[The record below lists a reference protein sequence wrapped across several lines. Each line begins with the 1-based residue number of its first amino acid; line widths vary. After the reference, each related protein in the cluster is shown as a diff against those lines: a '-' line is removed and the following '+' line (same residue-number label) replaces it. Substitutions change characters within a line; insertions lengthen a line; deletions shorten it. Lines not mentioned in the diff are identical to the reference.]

1 MIKLNDV
8 LDIANF
14 QKKEEKSKQDKS
26 LMNKELVLFDR
37 APPGTRFLFCLM
49 IFYLIIVPVFSR

>member
-1 MIKLNDV
+1 MPSGTV
-8 LDIANF
+8 LLLKNPPE
-14 QKKEEKSKQDKS
+14 KEEKSKQDKS
-26 LMNKELVLFDR
+26 LMNKGLVLFDR